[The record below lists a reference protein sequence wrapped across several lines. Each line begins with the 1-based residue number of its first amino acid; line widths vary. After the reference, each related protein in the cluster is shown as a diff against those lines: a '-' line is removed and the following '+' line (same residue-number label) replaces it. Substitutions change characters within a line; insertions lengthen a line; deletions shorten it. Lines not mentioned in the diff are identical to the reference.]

1 MKLTI
6 STLTPIHIGSG
17 GKYSAAEFLIKGNQL
32 YRIDINKLFGMLDEK
47 SKEDFIIQ
55 LEEPYFQLGSFLKG
69 KNIEISKIK
78 LYSCNLKAG
87 FPAEI
92 NEHVKTNGGAFI
104 PGSSIK
110 GSIRTAILYNLIEE
124 KDVYRISKIFDLKY
138 WQRDK
143 EIQKFIDNFF
153 SGKAKEQSSYSSFL
167 RFLQITD
174 TDTINNVS
182 VYSIKVA
189 NVERGGMTWYKRRG
203 REVTLFN
210 ETIDTNEN
218 LGVEI
223 SEHYNPNIY
232 KDLKLGEK
240 ERLINLDKIR
250 EYIYNFSAD
259 LIEHEL
265 EFAEKYHMF
274 LLKNFYE
281 QLKSKNTKG
290 SPVLRLGHGSGYL
303 ATTIG
308 LKLKRYP
315 NVFEKVRRSLR
326 GKSYPYEFPKTRKI
340 VIENGKPAYPL
351 GWVKLRLRNE

>member
-1 MKLTI
+1 MKLII

-32 YRIDINKLFGMLDEK
+32 YRVDINKLFGMLDER

-55 LEEPYFQLGSFLKG
+55 LEEPYFQLGSFLRG
-69 KNIEISKIK
+69 KNIEISRIK
-78 LYSCNLKAG
+78 RYSCNLKAG
-87 FPAEI
+87 YPAEI

-110 GSIRTAILYNLIEE
+110 GSIRTAILYNLIEK
-124 KDVYRISKIFDLKY
+124 KDIDRISKMLDLKY
-138 WQRDK
+138 WQRDR
-143 EIQKFIDNFF
+143 EVQKFIDNFF
-153 SGKAKEQSSYSSFL
+153 SGKTKELSSYSSFL

-174 TDTINNVS
+174 TNTISNVS

-189 NVERGGMTWYKRRG
+189 NVERGGGVTWYKRRG

-210 ETIDTNEN
+210 ETIDVNEN

-232 KDLKLGEK
+232 KDLRLGEK
-240 ERLINLDKIR
+240 ERLINLDKII
-250 EYIYNFSAD
+250 EDVYIFSAD

-265 EFAEKYHMF
+265 EFAEKYHMDF
-274 LLKNFYE
+274 LKNFYE
-281 QLKSKNTKG
+281 QLKSKNTKD
-290 SPVLRLGHGSGYL
+290 SPLLRLGHGSGYL

-340 VIENGKPAYPL
+340 VFENGKPSYPL
-351 GWVKLRLRNE
+351 GWVKIYRK